1 MKYKKPGCL
10 IIGIIFLLAWPLASL
25 AAEKELTVALYG
37 GSFQEQTVKCYID
50 GFEKKYGVK
59 VNMVVGNSTGN
70 LAKLRAQKSNPMI
83 DVAYMDWSV
92 AIQAKNE
99 GLIEKLDFARIPNI
113 TQVYDKAIEKDHYFV
128 AQLFACTGLAYNTD
142 FVKSPP
148 TSWHDLWDAKYKG
161 KIALPD
167 ITGTSGYQTLLMAAK
182 INGGDIQNLEPGF
195 EAIKKLGD
203 DLVTF
208 YTHADQVI
216 SLIERGE
223 VWIVPWYHDR
233 TAFAQNK
240 GVPVAF
246 AFPKE
251 GTVAILPAL
260 TIVKGGP
267 NMELAEKFI
276 DAILSAD
283 LGYIGNPG
291 EGQKCFATNMFEGPV
306 NKTVVLDPELAK
318 KMPYGPEQI
327 DQMVVPDYA
336 YTAVHRGAWTEKWNK
351 EIAR

>member
-1 MKYKKPGCL
+1 MKYKNPGYL
-10 IIGIIFLLAWPLASL
+10 IIVIILLLAWPLASL

-37 GSFQEQTVKCYID
+37 GSFQEQTVKCYVD
-50 GFEKKYGVK
+50 GFEKKYGAK
-59 VNMVVGNSTGN
+59 VNMVVGNSTDN

-99 GLIEKLDFARIPNI
+99 GLIEKLDVARIPNI
-113 TQVYDKAIEKDHYFV
+113 AQVYDKAIEKDHYFV
-128 AQLFACTGLAYNTD
+128 AQLFACTGLAYNTE
-142 FVKSPP
+142 FVKIPP

-167 ITGTSGYQTLLMAAK
+167 ITGTAGYQTLLMAAI
-182 INGGDIQNLEPGF
+182 INGGDITNMDPGF
-195 EAIKKLGD
+195 AAIKKLGD

-208 YTHADQVI
+208 YTHADQVV
-216 SLIERGE
+216 SLLERGE

-251 GTVAILPAL
+251 GSVAILPAL

-267 NMELAEKFI
+267 SQDLAEKFI
-276 DAILSAD
+276 DTILSA
-283 LGYIGNPG
+283 

-306 NKTVVLDPELAK
+306 NKTVELGPELAK

-327 DQMVVPDYA
+327 DQMVVPDYEF
-336 YTAVHRGAWTEKWNK
+336 TAAHRGEWTEKWNK

>member
-1 MKYKKPGCL
+1 MKYKNFRYL
-10 IIGIIFLLAWPLASL
+10 ICGIIFILAWPLASL
-25 AAEKELTVALYG
+25 AADKELTVALYG
-37 GSFQEQTVKCYID
+37 GSFQEQTIKCYIEN
-50 GFEKKYGVK
+50 FENKNGVK
-59 VNMVVGNSTGN
+59 VNMVVGNSTDN
-70 LAKLRAQKSNPMI
+70 LAKLRAQKSDPMI

-99 GLIEKLDFARIPNI
+99 GLIEKLDVAKIPNI
-113 TQVYDKAIEKDHYFV
+113 AQIYDKALEKDHYFV
-128 AQLFACTGLAYNTD
+128 AQLFACTGLAYNTQ

-167 ITGTSGYQTLLMAAK
+167 ITGTSGYQTLLMAAR
-182 INGGDIQNLEPGF
+182 INGGDIKNLDPGF
-195 EAIKKLGD
+195 EAIKKIRN

-208 YTHADQVI
+208 YTHADQVV
-216 SLIERGE
+216 SLLERGE

-233 TAFAQNK
+233 TAFAQK
-240 GVPVAF
+240 QGVPVAF

-260 TIVKGGP
+260 TIVKGCP
-267 NMELAEKFI
+267 NKELAEKFI
-276 DAILSAD
+276 NAILSA
-283 LGYIGNPG
+283 
-291 EGQKCFATNMFEGPV
+291 EGQKCFAVNMFEGPV

-327 DQMVVPDYA
+327 DRMVVPDYE
-336 YTAVHRGAWTEKWNK
+336 YTAEHRGEWSEKWNK